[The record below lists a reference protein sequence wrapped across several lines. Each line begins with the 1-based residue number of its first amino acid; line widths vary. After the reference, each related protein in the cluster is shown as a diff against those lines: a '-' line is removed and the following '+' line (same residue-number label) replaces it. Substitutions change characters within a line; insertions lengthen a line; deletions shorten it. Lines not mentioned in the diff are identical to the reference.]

1 MALNKGSFKLEL
13 RTPKLRAWL
22 EHGMAQLVV
31 RVREAAGGQW
41 GEEVQKLSADVQR
54 FGNQAWQRIAL
65 RWPALAELVKDRTPL
80 RARYRPAAPSAP
92 EPPLSVEAID
102 ALLAQLTASPSWQA
116 RSSAALSLGHV
127 EAEGVV
133 PTLVSALRDI
143 SIEVSVSVV
152 DALSSHH
159 ELEATTALLDVLKNP
174 EGYFS
179 PITRVA
185 ALSGLARRLSID
197 ELGPVFAAVRDID
210 AEVSIAAI
218 SVIAER
224 VPALAREHLLPILRD
239 AGGYFLPLVRLAAAN
254 ALERSGSLT
263 EPLASELLQSESDAS
278 VRRVL
283 DRAKYLMAQGP
294 SVLT

>member
-1 MALNKGSFKLEL
+1 
-13 RTPKLRAWL
+13 
-22 EHGMAQLVV
+22 
-31 RVREAAGGQW
+31 
-41 GEEVQKLSADVQR
+41 
-54 FGNQAWQRIAL
+54 
-65 RWPALAELVKDRTPL
+65 
-80 RARYRPAAPSAP
+80 
-92 EPPLSVEAID
+92 
-102 ALLAQLTASPSWQA
+102 LLAQLTASPSWQA